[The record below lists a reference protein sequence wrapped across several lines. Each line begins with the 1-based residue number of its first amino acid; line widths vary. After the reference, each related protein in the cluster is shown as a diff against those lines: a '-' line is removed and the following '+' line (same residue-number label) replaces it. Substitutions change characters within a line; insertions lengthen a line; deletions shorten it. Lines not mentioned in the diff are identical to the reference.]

1 MREQVTTMIA
11 EPGRRGAAAS
21 CRGPPPKSLKPR
33 TPGEWP
39 GGIAPPGSRRTRRE
53 GLPSPGSHR
62 PTLGAR
68 DEVPV
73 DEEPGLTLTDSV
85 QPGPGLLGPAAQSLV
100 LLHGPPDQVLVD
112 ARCDGIQPGAVEG
125 SVVADPA
132 SYLGIDVLGEARQV
146 RGTAA
151 VEVPGP
157 DLLADRFSR
166 LGAHGRVEA
175 HEEASLAANDT
186 APEGVA
192 EEIEADMLRGPP
204 ASRVLAVHDFRLPG
218 VQLKAQGPEPAGD
231 RVTKLACLCLAVAV
245 RDNIISVT
253 LERAARIFPAH
264 PRIERIVH
272 EEISQQRGNR

>member
-1 MREQVTTMIA
+1 MVSPRERNGRPAARRRSAPAGPSPGLRSSNSYRRPSAGIRSSSATVNGRPAAGQASAMVTTLMV
-11 EPGRRGAAAS
+11 PLLHTAS
-21 CRGPPPKSLKPR
+21 TL
-33 TPGEWP
+33 PGEWP

-100 LLHGPPDQVLVD
+100 LLHGPPHQVLVD

-132 SYLGIDVLGEARQV
+132 SHLGIDVLGEARQV

-151 VEVPGP
+151 GEGPGP
-157 DLLADRFSR
+157 KLPADRFCR
-166 LGAHGRVEA
+166 LCGPGAV
-175 HEEASLAANDT
+175 
-186 APEGVA
+186 
-192 EEIEADMLRGPP
+192 
-204 ASRVLAVHDFRLPG
+204 
-218 VQLKAQGPEPAGD
+218 
-231 RVTKLACLCLAVAV
+231 
-245 RDNIISVT
+245 
-253 LERAARIFPAH
+253 
-264 PRIERIVH
+264 
-272 EEISQQRGNR
+272 